1 MEWIERGGLFL
12 FGILG
17 MQWTRIIRNIMLRGM
32 RRKNKLCQESDR
44 MLLVQCTN
52 HTIHSVN
59 PQTKYK
65 G

>member
-1 MEWIERGGLFL
+1 
-12 FGILG
+12 
-17 MQWTRIIRNIMLRGM
+17 MLRGM

-65 G
+65 GWTEHKPVAWLKEAHHDEY

>member
-17 MQWTRIIRNIMLRGM
+17 MQWTWIIRNIMLRGM

-52 HTIHSVN
+52 HTIH
-59 PQTKYK
+59 
-65 G
+65 